1 MVHLKYKKL
10 LTVLC
15 VLTLLLSCFA
25 GCKVTVEDGGYQGK
39 IVDELTEPVEETT
52 EATDGLDQVLVPT
65 DGAIGK
71 IVNGPADVYDKMDG
85 KVISSLADGA
95 KVITIERTVEW
106 FHIQEGWVKAEFVSL
121 EPEVDEQKGTAGF
134 VNADEVNVRSGPGTE
149 NGKVGTVSR
158 NTLVLITETQEDA
171 NKLKWGKFDK
181 GWICMDYVTTDL
193 FGVDVLVLQDKTQE
207 MGMAGEGGLINE
219 HNYGDWLTVRDVKV
233 EEGVIWGKI
242 GDGWIDLSRTALDTF
257 DSKKLQGTWR
267 GYENYNSWTFD
278 ADGYF
283 VHSVEDY
290 EMSGDKLTMKGSAK
304 TKEGAY
310 IYDGK
315 NLFLYYMTA
324 DGKESSTTIYSD
336 DVSAYFSDGKLILAN
351 DTKNPMTNGLTP
363 QEIYDKNNTPVSDP
377 EAVAWLT
384 GSWLYFSGMTTAED
398 GSKTALGNLV
408 TFTADGSFTITVYT
422 FTATPAED
430 GTLTWTCTTGSSTS
444 GTYIY
449 DGTDN
454 IMTSNGVSRTVKM
467 PKNSDSSSM
476 INASGLEQIMASGS
490 PDGTLSQT
498 MRKASATD
506 DASLCALVATIFA

>member
-10 LTVLC
+10 LALLCLLTVL
-15 VLTLLLSCFA
+15 LSFFA
-25 GCKVTVEDGGYQGK
+25 GCKVTVEDGGYQGQ
-39 IVDELTEPVEETT
+39 IVDTLTEPTEETT
-52 EATDGLDQVLVPT
+52 EPAGKQEQVLVPT

-71 IVNGPADVYDKMDG
+71 IVNGPADVYDQMDG
-85 KVISSLADGA
+85 KVVSKLEDGT

-106 FHIQEGWVKAEFVSL
+106 FHIQEGWVKAEFVNL
-121 EPEVDEQKGTAGF
+121 EPDLDEEKGTAGY
-134 VNADEVNVRSGPGTE
+134 VNADQVNVRSGPGTD
-149 NGKVGTVSR
+149 NGKVTTVSR
-158 NTLVLITETQEDA
+158 NELVLITEVKEDD
-171 NKLKWGKFDK
+171 NKLKWGKFDR

-207 MGMAGEGGLINE
+207 MGMAGNGGLINE
-219 HNYGDWLTVRDVKV
+219 HNYGQWLTVRDVKV

-242 GDGWIDLSRTALDTF
+242 GDGWIDLSKTALDTY

-278 ADGYF
+278 TDGYF

-290 EMSGDKLTMKGSAK
+290 EMVGSKLTMKGTAK

-324 DGKESSTTIYSD
+324 DGKKTSTSVYSD
-336 DVSAYFSDGKLILAN
+336 DVTVTFSDGKLILGY
-351 DTKNPMTNGLTP
+351 DSKNAMTMGLTP
-363 QEIYDKNNTPVSDP
+363 QEIYEHNNAPKSDP
-377 EAVAWLT
+377 EAVAWLS

-408 TFTADGSFTITVYT
+408 TFTSDGNFTITVYT
-422 FTATPAED
+422 FTAAVNED
-430 GTLTWTCTTGSSTS
+430 ATLTWTCTTGSSTS
-444 GTYIY
+444 GTYVY

-454 IMTSNGVSRTVKM
+454 IMTSNGVSRTVRM
-467 PKNSDSSSM
+467 PKNGDSSSM

-506 DASLCALVATIFA
+506 NDSLCAMVASIFA

>member
-1 MVHLKYKKL
+1 MAHFQYKKL
-10 LTVLC
+10 LVSLC

-25 GCKVTVEDGGYQGK
+25 GCKVTVEDGGYEGK
-39 IVDELTEPVEETT
+39 IVDELTEPVETT
-52 EATDGLDQVLVPT
+52 EATTSEEQVLVPT

-71 IVNGPADVYDKMDG
+71 IVGGPADVYDKMDG
-85 KVISSLADGA
+85 KVISSLEDGT

-121 EPEVDEQKGTAGF
+121 EPTVDEEKGTAGF

-149 NGKVGTVSR
+149 NGKVCTVSR
-158 NTLVLITETQEDA
+158 NTLLLITETQEDA
-171 NKLKWGKFDK
+171 NKLKWGKFDR

-193 FGVDVLVLQDKTQE
+193 FGVKALVLQDKTQE

-233 EEGVIWGKI
+233 EKGVVWGKI
-242 GDGWIDLSRTALDTF
+242 GDGWVDLSRTALSTF

-290 EMSGDKLTMKGSAK
+290 EMSGSKLTMKGNAK

-315 NLFLYYMTA
+315 TLFLYYMTA
-324 DGKESSTTIYSD
+324 DGTKTSTSVYSD
-336 DVSAYFSDGKLILAN
+336 DVKVSFSEGKLIWDG
-351 DTKNPMTNGLTP
+351 DTKNPMENGLTP
-363 QEIYDKNNTPVSDP
+363 QQIYDKNNTPTSDP
-377 EAVAWLT
+377 EALSWLS
-384 GSWLYFSGMTTAED
+384 GSWLYFSSMTTAED
-398 GSKTALGNLV
+398 GTKTALGNLV
-408 TFTADGSFTITVYT
+408 TFTSDGNFTITVYT
-422 FTATPAED
+422 FTGTVGED
-430 GTLTWTCTTGSSTS
+430 ETVTWSCTTGSPTS
-444 GTYIY
+444 GTFIY

-467 PKNSDSSSM
+467 PKNTDSSSM
-476 INASGLEQIMASGS
+476 INATGLEQIMASGS
-490 PDGTLSQT
+490 PDGTVSQT
-498 MRKASATD
+498 MRKVSGTD
-506 DASLCALVATIFA
+506 NDSLCAFVASIFG